1 MPDEMRTKAG
11 LDKDDVKNIDI
22 DELREI
28 EADLFNH
35 MIRAD
40 SRAWNRV
47 IDTYKDMLD
56 KRYNI
61 I

>member
-1 MPDEMRTKAG
+1 MPEDMRKKAG
-11 LDKDDVKNIDI
+11 LAYDDVKNIDI
-22 DELREI
+22 EKLREI

-56 KRYNI
+56 KR
-61 I
+61 